1 MLIGTK
7 GRKTFFMNEKKN
19 VIVLTFTMHISSF

>member
-1 MLIGTK
+1 MLIDTK

-19 VIVLTFTMHISSF
+19 VIILTFTMDISSF